1 MQDLDLQNSK
11 SSREKKLNVE
21 LSKFLL
27 KRKGNV
33 CGRGGPGSPDGLH
46 HHRNRHPSYRLGSW
60 PVVEKRNPGIVS
72 VRCKA
77 LETQVEGLLI
87 DCIEAVSNEMVKT
100 WEMFL

>member
-1 MQDLDLQNSK
+1 VQDLDLQNSK

-21 LSKFLL
+21 LSKFLQ
-27 KRKGNV
+27 KQKGNV

-72 VRCKA
+72 EGVRRF
-77 LETQVEGLLI
+77 ETQVEGLLI

-100 WEMFL
+100 LEMFL